1 MTASHPALLDQ
12 LRARGYEL
20 PGPHDQPLGDRL
32 LELHRTLLRR
42 ALAHAM
48 VHLDSRFSEG
58 TSLLARP
65 QIQADLAD
73 VAMEIRES
81 ELPDPGAGSPQRI
94 RWACHQRLTT
104 AGRTLLRLLGASSM
118 LADGPGG
125 DLYLMEL
132 LGNAWLHPGV
142 EDDNG

>member
-1 MTASHPALLDQ
+1 VTASHPALLDR
-12 LRARGYEL
+12 LRAGGHEL
-20 PGPHDQPLGDRL
+20 PGPPDRPVGDRL

-42 ALAHAM
+42 ALAHTIA
-48 VHLDSRFSEG
+48 HLDSRFSEG

-73 VAMEIRES
+73 VAIEIRES
-81 ELPDPGAGSPQRI
+81 ELPAMGPARPDRI
-94 RWACHQRLTT
+94 RWAEHQRLTA

-118 LADGPGG
+118 LAGGPGG